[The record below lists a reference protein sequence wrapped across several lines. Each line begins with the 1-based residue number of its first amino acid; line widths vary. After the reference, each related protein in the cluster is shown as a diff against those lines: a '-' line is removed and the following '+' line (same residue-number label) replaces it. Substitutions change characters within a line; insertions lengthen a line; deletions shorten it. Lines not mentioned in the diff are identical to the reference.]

1 MKINKI
7 LLVSHVYSTSSGF
20 VYGPVDVIEDYLKNK
35 KRKYKLIKYPLTS
48 KIPLVLKSIFEIS
61 NSIFIS
67 LQFKPDLFIGIDPL
81 NALAGI
87 ILRKLH
93 LIKKTIFYCVDY
105 TPTRFHNKFVNSIYL
120 WCDRIC
126 A

>member
-1 MKINKI
+1 MRKVYRKQLIGMKKNKI

-87 ILRKLH
+87 ILKKLH
-93 LIKKTIFYCVDY
+93 LIKKMGFFVLSVVEIDFL
-105 TPTRFHNKFVNSIYL
+105 FH
-120 WCDRIC
+120 
-126 A
+126 